1 MPKIR
6 ILKEKLGKRGIF
18 PVKRIMRGKIK
29 NEPRMVL

>member
-18 PVKRIMRGKIK
+18 PVKWDYEGKNK

>member
-18 PVKRIMRGKIK
+18 PVKWDYEGKD
-29 NEPRMVL
+29 